1 MGNTQTGST
10 QICEQEQDTVPEQ
23 VRPRAFTTSE
33 VENTEDG
40 SESSPTGKTISH
52 SLLNVDEYPQR
63 HDVNA
68 EEERYESLSLM
79 TKGED
84 ASVEQASDI
93 IYNNDTPDD
102 CRVTDQEQ
110 ATANIDSCS
119 KEDSLH
125 SRSSTEI
132 SLSYEIGDLEEQTP
146 DLTNSS
152 TIDSSKSDKS
162 GSLISDFDRL
172 AMIQLHRSEMDEE
185 NELFSEFRRRR
196 NSLPFSLG
204 QRTPFVGKS
213 DNLVEDVRT
222 APKRLKFKMQRS
234 QSLPMASSRFAGEEK
249 ISSKDNY
256 SKHQDGKYCVRQALG
271 EIENTNELSR
281 QGKLSRKNRSK
292 SLPTNTSLNLIK
304 RFRQRSLQSHE
315 RVLQIKAKTRRVKSL
330 PFIYEGLAESDSKY
344 SDSSENSIQVE
355 TERKRQL
362 NEGSGKIKQKA
373 LLERASSFPLY
384 GTEGQQKQTDSI
396 QKQLKKAL
404 DVFFSQK
411 AVDGY
416 HVGRGRRSKSL
427 PNVYE
432 GVKNLNFEKIAEM
445 NIPEAVTSEG
455 RQVYDAVNGVRE
467 ENLQS
472 CSDKEKIT
480 NEETKSDV
488 ISGGDELELRIS
500 TPVYCHDLPSVPR
513 PRGFSIP
520 CSFKMEK
527 ILEEPNESENCDGVA
542 SNDQGDAKNVT
553 HYLCD
558 HHFNQ
563 TMDCTPLN
571 DNSGVSEQAEDPF
584 TESDVNK
591 RSTFESKTEENQQHN
606 SFEQNLEL
614 FDGLVTE
621 TFSRMQQLE
630 FSSSSSCLHRAAAKG
645 DLESI
650 KILVEGG
657 NDVNALD
664 EFGWPVLHAA
674 VTTGNFDCFEWLID
688 TGADLETYTNFV
700 IEEYQMLCRQVYQNY

>member
-1 MGNTQTGST
+1 MEGFTRKRSNSVPILSQIEKVLDHKEDLGLNERRSSAIFSRFCETRSPGDTTRPKVRLSSGGLIRNQKRRRSRTMGNTQTGST

-63 HDVNA
+63 HDVKA

-196 NSLPFSLG
+196 NSLPFSL
-204 QRTPFVGKS
+204 
-213 DNLVEDVRT
+213 
-222 APKRLKFKMQRS
+222 
-234 QSLPMASSRFAGEEK
+234 
-249 ISSKDNY
+249 
-256 SKHQDGKYCVRQALG
+256 
-271 EIENTNELSR
+271 
-281 QGKLSRKNRSK
+281 
-292 SLPTNTSLNLIK
+292 
-304 RFRQRSLQSHE
+304 
-315 RVLQIKAKTRRVKSL
+315 
-330 PFIYEGLAESDSKY
+330 
-344 SDSSENSIQVE
+344 
-355 TERKRQL
+355 
-362 NEGSGKIKQKA
+362 
-373 LLERASSFPLY
+373 
-384 GTEGQQKQTDSI
+384 EGQQKQTDSI

-432 GVKNLNFEKIAEM
+432 GVKNLNFEKITKM